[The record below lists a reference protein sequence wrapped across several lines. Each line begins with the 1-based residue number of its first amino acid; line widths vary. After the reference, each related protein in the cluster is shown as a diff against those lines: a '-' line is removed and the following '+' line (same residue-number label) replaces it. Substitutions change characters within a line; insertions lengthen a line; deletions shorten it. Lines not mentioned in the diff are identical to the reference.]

1 MSYAGGILDDDDCL
15 NVNYVDHA
23 VAVIVYG
30 TEDGIEFWL
39 VRNSCRTSWGED
51 GYVRMI
57 SNKENKFL
65 IASNAFVAVDS

>member
-39 VRNSCRTSWGED
+39 VR
-51 GYVRMI
+51 
-57 SNKENKFL
+57 
-65 IASNAFVAVDS
+65 